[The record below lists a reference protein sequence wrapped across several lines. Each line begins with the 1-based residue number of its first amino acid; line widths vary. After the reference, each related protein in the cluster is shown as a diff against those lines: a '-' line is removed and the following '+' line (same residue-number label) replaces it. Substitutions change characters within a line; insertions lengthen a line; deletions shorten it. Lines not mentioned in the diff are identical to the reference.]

1 MEVFLLLKGIW
12 HRLTAMNNIQGKQV
26 LNKMAKDSSLKLDNW
41 SKGLLINLISKAIS
55 SDKDITQDDIEK
67 LKEIK
72 KQLQEI

>member
-1 MEVFLLLKGIW
+1 MTKPS
-12 HRLTAMNNIQGKQV
+12 N
-26 LNKMAKDSSLKLDNW
+26 LKLDDW

-55 SDKDITQDDIEK
+55 NDKDITQDDIEK

>member
-1 MEVFLLLKGIW
+1 
-12 HRLTAMNNIQGKQV
+12 
-26 LNKMAKDSSLKLDNW
+26 MAKVNSLKLDNW

-72 KQLQEI
+72 KQLQDM

>member
-1 MEVFLLLKGIW
+1 
-12 HRLTAMNNIQGKQV
+12 
-26 LNKMAKDSSLKLDNW
+26 MAKTSSMKLDNW
-41 SKGLLINLISKAIS
+41 SKGLLISLISKAIS